1 MKISVIGCGRL
12 GAPYAAGMA
21 EMGHQVLGLDTSP
34 ATIRTLR
41 AGRAPFDEPGL
52 HEIIACHTRT
62 GRLRFTDS
70 YEELVN
76 FADLHFLCVGT
87 PQRAGSLAI
96 DLTDLE
102 RATTEVAHRLRRP
115 SVLVIK
121 SSVPVGTTA
130 RLTELARSLVP
141 AKVEVRLAC
150 SPDFLRESTSL
161 ADIRRPSRI
170 ILGVEPGD
178 GRTEKLLRDAWKP
191 QLEAGTP
198 MVVTDLAT
206 AELAKTAA
214 NALLAT
220 KVSFTNAMAALCEA
234 GGGNMTTLART
245 LALDS
250 RVGDYGLAPGLGYG
264 GSCLPKDVR
273 GLIAR
278 AEELG
283 IGQDLRLLTEVDAV
297 NRARRKRLIELA
309 KRACGG
315 HLGGKPIA
323 VWGLSFKPGIDDIR
337 DSPALAVAL
346 EIKREGALVTAYD
359 PMAMPISRI
368 HHPELAYAPKPV
380 DAVIGA
386 HLLLHLTAWP
396 EFAEIDPAAIREVAQ
411 GARLIDAPATL
422 PGDVWTDAGWDYQ
435 ALGRK
440 NR

>member
-12 GAPYAAGMA
+12 GAPYAVGMA
-21 EMGHQVLGLDTSP
+21 EMGHDVLGLDTDP

-52 HEIIACHTRT
+52 HEAIACHTRT
-62 GRLRFTDS
+62 GRLHFTDS
-70 YEELVN
+70 YEETVN

-87 PQRAGSLAI
+87 PQQVDGLAI
-96 DLTDLE
+96 DLGDLE
-102 RATTEVAHRLRRP
+102 QALTEVVRRLRC
-115 SVLVIK
+115 SAVLVIK

-130 RLTELARSLVP
+130 CLAERARSLVS
-141 AKVEVRLAC
+141 ADLEVRLAC

-170 ILGVEPGD
+170 VVGIEPSD
-178 GRTEKLLRDAWKP
+178 DHTEKILRDAWKP

-198 MVVTDLAT
+198 LVVTDPPT

-220 KVSFTNAMAALCEA
+220 KVSFTNTMAALCEA
-234 GGGNMTTLART
+234 GGGDIGTLART
-245 LALDS
+245 LALDP
-250 RVGDYGLAPGLGYG
+250 RIGDYGLAPGLGYG

-283 IGQDLRLLTEVDAV
+283 IGPDLRLLTEVDAV
-297 NRARRKRLIELA
+297 NYARRRRLVELA
-309 KRACGG
+309 RRVCDGR
-315 HLGGKPIA
+315 LSGKKVG

-337 DSPALAVAL
+337 DAPALFAAL
-346 EIKREGALVTAYD
+346 EIKSEGAIVTAYD
-359 PMAMPISRI
+359 PMAMAIART
-368 HHPELAYAPKPV
+368 HHPELAYAAKSA
-380 DAVIGA
+380 DAVRGA

-396 EFAEIDPAAIREVAQ
+396 EFAQIDPATIQELAAAPRV
-411 GARLIDAPATL
+411 IDAPATL
-422 PGDVWTDAGWDYQ
+422 PGEAWVEAGWTHY
-435 ALGRK
+435 ALGRYQ
-440 NR
+440 

>member
-21 EMGHQVLGLDTSP
+21 EMGHQVLGLDTDP
-34 ATIRTLR
+34 ATIRALC

-52 HEIIACHTRT
+52 HEVIACHTRT

-70 YEELVN
+70 YEEMVN

-87 PQRAGSLAI
+87 PQQADGLAI
-96 DLTDLE
+96 DLGDLE
-102 RATTEVAHRLRRP
+102 QATTEVARRLRRP

-130 RLTELARSLVP
+130 RLAELARSLVP
-141 AKVEVRLAC
+141 PELDVRLAC

-178 GRTEKLLRDAWKP
+178 DPTEKLLRDAWKP
-191 QLEAGTP
+191 QLDAGTP

-234 GGGNMTTLART
+234 GGGNVTTLAQT
-245 LALDS
+245 LVLDP
-250 RVGDYGLAPGLGYG
+250 RVGDYGFAPGLGYG

-273 GLIAR
+273 GLVAR

-283 IGQDLRLLTEVDAV
+283 VGPDLRLLAEVDAV
-297 NRARRKRLIELA
+297 NRARQRRLIELA
-309 KRACGG
+309 KRACDG
-315 HLGGKPIA
+315 HLGGKVIA

-346 EIKREGALVTAYD
+346 EIKRQGGLVTAYD
-359 PMAMPISRI
+359 PMAMPIARV
-368 HHPELAYAPKPV
+368 HHPELAYAPKPA

-396 EFAEIDPAAIREVAQ
+396 EFAEIDPEKTRELAAAPQV
-411 GARLIDAPATL
+411 IDAPATL
-422 PGDVWTDAGWDYQ
+422 PSEAWIDAGWAYH
-435 ALGRK
+435 ALGRHQ
-440 NR
+440 

>member
-12 GAPYAAGMA
+12 GIPYAAGMA
-21 EMGHQVLGLDTSP
+21 ELGHQVLGLDTDP

-52 HEIIACHTRT
+52 HEAIACHTRT

-70 YEELVN
+70 YEEMVN

-87 PQRAGSLAI
+87 PQQTGSMAI

-102 RATTEVAHRLRRP
+102 RATTKVVRRLRRS

-130 RLTELARSLVP
+130 RLTELARLLVRSD
-141 AKVEVRLAC
+141 VEVRLGC

-178 GRTEKLLRDAWKP
+178 DRTENLLRDAWRS
-191 QLEAGTP
+191 QLDKGTP

-234 GGGNMTTLART
+234 GGGNVTTLAHT
-245 LALDS
+245 LALDP
-250 RVGDYGLAPGLGYG
+250 RVGTYGLAPGLGYG

-278 AEELG
+278 ADELG
-283 IGQDLRLLTEVDAV
+283 IGPDLHLLTEVDAV
-297 NRARRKRLIELA
+297 NRARRRRLIELA
-309 KRACGG
+309 KRACDG
-315 HLGGKPIA
+315 HLAGKTIA
-323 VWGLSFKPGIDDIR
+323 IWGLSFKPGIDDIR
-337 DSPALAVAL
+337 DSPALAAAL

-359 PMAMPISRI
+359 PMAMPIARKR
-368 HHPELAYAPKPV
+368 HPELAYAPKPI

-396 EFAEIDPAAIREVAQ
+396 EFAEIDPAGTRELTSMPQV
-411 GARLIDAPATL
+411 IDAPATL
-422 PGDVWTDAGWDYQ
+422 PNQAWIDAGWAYQ
-435 ALGRK
+435 ALGSYQ
-440 NR
+440 